1 MGNKKKW
8 LTLLLLLVCVPA
20 VAVLGAVIFGEKYYA
35 FMALFVAVLTCLPL
49 FYTFERKN
57 TTSAELSVLAVLVAL
72 SALGRLIFAFL
83 PGFKPVTA
91 IVVLAAVYFGK
102 EAGFAV
108 GAFSALVSN
117 FYFGQGPWTP
127 FQMCAW
133 GLIGFAAGLL
143 QGPLRR
149 NRLWLCLYGA
159 VAGVLYSAAMD
170 VWTVLWAE
178 GGWNWSRYLATAV
191 TALPTTVLY
200 AVSNIIFL
208 FLLARPIGDK
218 LERLHTK
225 FGLFRA

>member
-1 MGNKKKW
+1 MDNRKKW
-8 LTLLLLLVCVPA
+8 LTFLLLVVCIPVISIA
-20 VAVLGAVIFGEKYYA
+20 GAVVFKEKYYA
-35 FMALFVAVLTCLPL
+35 FLALVVSILSCVPL
-49 FYTFERKN
+49 FYAFERKN
-57 TTSAELSVLAVLVAL
+57 TTSAELTVLAVLIAL
-72 SALGRLIFAFL
+72 SALGRLVFAWL

-91 IVVLAAVYFGK
+91 MVVLTAVYFGR

-143 QGPLRR
+143 QKPLQHSRA
-149 NRLWLCLYGA
+149 LLCLYGA
-159 VAGVLYSAAMD
+159 VAGLAYSAAMD

-178 GGWNWSRYLATAV
+178 GGWNWVRYLATVV

-200 AVSNIIFL
+200 ILSNIL
-208 FLLARPIGDK
+208 FLLFLARPIGDK
-218 LERLHTK
+218 LERLYVK
-225 FGLFRA
+225 FGLFNN

>member
-8 LTLLLLLVCVPA
+8 LTFLLLVVCIPA
-20 VAVLGAVIFGEKYYA
+20 ISIASAVIFKEKHYAFLALCVAVLSCV
-35 FMALFVAVLTCLPL
+35 PL
-49 FYTFERKN
+49 FYSFERKN
-57 TTSAELSVLAVLVAL
+57 TTSAELTVLAVLVAL
-72 SALGRLIFAFL
+72 SALGRLVFAWL

-91 IVVLAAVYFGK
+91 IVVLTAVYFGQ

-127 FQMCAW
+127 FQMCTW
-133 GLIGFAAGLL
+133 GFIGFAAGLL
-143 QGPLRR
+143 QKPLQRSR
-149 NRLWLCLYGA
+149 ALLCLYGA
-159 VAGVLYSAAMD
+159 VAGLLYSAAMD

-178 GGWNWSRYLATAV
+178 GGWNWARYLAAMTA
-191 TALPTTVLY
+191 ALPTTVLY
-200 AVSNIIFL
+200 VFSNIVFL

-225 FGLFRA
+225 FGLFRG